1 MHDIVAKRAQKI
13 AAGPSTKDG
22 KRLKKLLARR
32 KLAMLKLL
40 DQMYL
45 WKVVET
51 QSNIADHRMS
61 DVAVKE
67 MLKNG
72 EGPWETGAGAHLYW
86 GRLALRCTAD
96 MMRCKEE
103 LPDLLVQKG
112 RLQRWAERTLH
123 VVQLRIVVVGESSGK
138 GIPLGQW
145 KKLLVGL
152 LAEVHAFKW

>member
-1 MHDIVAKRAQKI
+1 
-13 AAGPSTKDG
+13 
-22 KRLKKLLARR
+22 
-32 KLAMLKLL
+32 
-40 DQMYL
+40 
-45 WKVVET
+45 
-51 QSNIADHRMS
+51 
-61 DVAVKE
+61 
-67 MLKNG
+67 
-72 EGPWETGAGAHLYW
+72 
-86 GRLALRCTAD
+86 

-138 GIPLGQW
+138 GILLGQW